1 VTVNLPSS
9 VATGNEVDVLTMRL
23 ASQPEAQVWCT
34 PGSSRLL
41 ECSGSPVFADDDGS
55 DSGGD
60 VLLNVTYRLLALA
73 PQGACVKL
81 IPVASVT
88 MDANSAGALRDGLRQ
103 LTTMSVTPP
112 APRVGTVDPVVLLV
126 DFSDRPAQPVSTPAF
141 FASLLFASTGQRK
154 SLRDYYNDT
163 SYGKLDVAGDVF
175 PASGAWLRLPQPFS
189 YYNSYDA
196 AVKGNSRPHF
206 DEFLADVRALADLA
220 VDFSQHDAN
229 GDGVVDGVIIVYAGK
244 SDMPW
249 AKGLWPCCTT
259 ISWTVDGL
267 KTAHTTVQN
276 EYDNKPGDAT
286 IGVFCHEFAH
296 SLGTR
301 DLYSYDT
308 LSGVGSWSLM
318 SGNSELLDPWHRSYL
333 GWAQPTDV
341 TQDGTCTVKPA
352 EGASPDGTIVRIML
366 KSPDEYLLLE
376 SRQQQG
382 WGSSQPG
389 HGLLVWHVD
398 ETTSDNDHPWYPGNT
413 ANGHLFEAL
422 VQADGFFDLEMGTNS
437 GDAGDCW
444 HAGQTLSPNSVPS
457 SLAYDRTGVGVQIDG
472 IQEVA
477 DGAVSF
483 AVHLTKNVVI
493 APGAPAL
500 TATAFSRGAQLRWAA
515 AAQGSFPRP
524 GI

>member
-1 VTVNLPSS
+1 
-9 VATGNEVDVLTMRL
+9 
-23 ASQPEAQVWCT
+23 
-34 PGSSRLL
+34 
-41 ECSGSPVFADDDGS
+41 
-55 DSGGD
+55 
-60 VLLNVTYRLLALA
+60 
-73 PQGACVKL
+73 
-81 IPVASVT
+81 
-88 MDANSAGALRDGLRQ
+88 
-103 LTTMSVTPP
+103 
-112 APRVGTVDPVVLLV
+112 
-126 DFSDRPAQPVSTPAF
+126 
-141 FASLLFASTGQRK
+141 
-154 SLRDYYNDT
+154 
-163 SYGKLDVAGDVF
+163 
-175 PASGAWLRLPQPFS
+175 
-189 YYNSYDA
+189 
-196 AVKGNSRPHF
+196 
-206 DEFLADVRALADLA
+206 
-220 VDFSQHDAN
+220 
-229 GDGVVDGVIIVYAGK
+229 
-244 SDMPW
+244 
-249 AKGLWPCCTT
+249 
-259 ISWTVDGL
+259 
-267 KTAHTTVQN
+267 
-276 EYDNKPGDAT
+276 
-286 IGVFCHEFAH
+286 
-296 SLGTR
+296 
-301 DLYSYDT
+301 
-308 LSGVGSWSLM
+308 M
-318 SGNSELLDPWHRSYL
+318 SGNSGLLDPWHRSYL

-366 KSPDEYLLLE
+366 KSPDEYLLVE

-382 WGSSQPG
+382 WDSSQPG

-515 AAQGSFPRP
+515 AAQGSFPVQGYEVLRSAMADMAGATTVAMLPATVHAYFDTSVFLHAAAWYQVIARDNQPKSMRSTPGAAAGVVPGECGLAGLFAGVKRLTDTKYPGDLDLSRGALALVMTDGQFMRP
-524 GI
+524 GSVLAGAAVVGSGRVLAFGHDGFFTDNVALADNQVFAQQALK